1 MGEEKSENV
10 TASSGSENKRSIR
23 DPKSSSA
30 EVSTT
35 KNFFKTA
42 FAGRGNEMLGLGLVL
57 GGLLAG
63 LSIYLEQ
70 AGPVGD
76 VVDGAAG
83 WTIGV
88 IKLILPVLMVVTG
101 LAMFRERS
109 EFGEITKRLPVGLFL
124 GLVGV
129 SGLLHLSRGRPGIGD
144 GVDELG
150 DAGGILGLS
159 AGGGLKAAIGTWGSV
174 LVLVA
179 FVLVSIVVATRVSA
193 RDAIRITMKS
203 AVVAGKQLFKGIVL
217 LCSALGRSLGNWIRS
232 LLTPPGSTDQ
242 RQIPDQVREETTFQ
256 EDQPAVIE
264 AETVPELSKEFKPKK
279 KKAKPKVK
287 NTGSEQLTIQLGK
300 AIEGSSW
307 SLPSL
312 DILSTSDTHDVDAKA
327 AEERGKRLQEAL
339 EAHGVETRL
348 VDMTIGPTVTRYALQ
363 LGDGVK
369 VSRITS
375 LNKDIAYALAAADVR
390 ILAPIPGQQAIGI
403 EVPNEDRDV
412 VALGDILTSK
422 ESKKATHPLELAVGR
437 DIKGQTVMLNL
448 ATTPHLLIAGATGA
462 GKSSCINAMVTSVL
476 MRTTP
481 DQVRL
486 ILIDPKRVEMGQY
499 EGVPHLLTAP
509 VTDPKKAANAL
520 HWAVREME
528 RRYDI
533 LSNCGFRDIA
543 GYNSAYDRDE
553 LPVINFGEEDSR
565 EHERLPFIMV
575 VVDELSDLMMVAAR
589 DVEDSICRLAQ
600 MARAVGIHLVVAT
613 QRPSVNV
620 ITGVIKANIPARLA
634 FAVSSL
640 ADSRVILDQQG
651 AERLVGKGDML
662 LLGPSS
668 STPQRI
674 QGAWVEEKEVRE
686 VVATW
691 KAQRDSNAEQKV
703 EHDPSDVV
711 EPSVVKEPVVDIT
724 EDFSRPVSAA
734 SEQDDELY
742 EEARNLVVA
751 SQLGSTSMLQRKLRV
766 GFARAG
772 RLMDLLEESGVV
784 GPSSGSKAR
793 EVLIAAEEFE
803 IPSEEDF

>member
-242 RQIPDQVREETTFQ
+242 RQIPDQVREATTFQ
-256 EDQPAVIE
+256 AGQPAVIE
-264 AETVPELSKEFKPKK
+264 AETVPEPSKEFKPKK

-553 LPVINFGEEDSR
+553 LPVINFGD
-565 EHERLPFIMV
+565 
-575 VVDELSDLMMVAAR
+575 
-589 DVEDSICRLAQ
+589 
-600 MARAVGIHLVVAT
+600 
-613 QRPSVNV
+613 
-620 ITGVIKANIPARLA
+620 
-634 FAVSSL
+634 
-640 ADSRVILDQQG
+640 
-651 AERLVGKGDML
+651 
-662 LLGPSS
+662 
-668 STPQRI
+668 
-674 QGAWVEEKEVRE
+674 
-686 VVATW
+686 
-691 KAQRDSNAEQKV
+691 
-703 EHDPSDVV
+703 
-711 EPSVVKEPVVDIT
+711 
-724 EDFSRPVSAA
+724 
-734 SEQDDELY
+734 
-742 EEARNLVVA
+742 
-751 SQLGSTSMLQRKLRV
+751 
-766 GFARAG
+766 
-772 RLMDLLEESGVV
+772 
-784 GPSSGSKAR
+784 
-793 EVLIAAEEFE
+793 
-803 IPSEEDF
+803 

>member
-264 AETVPELSKEFKPKK
+264 AETVPEPSKEFKPKK

-437 DIKGQTVMLNL
+437 DIKGQTEMLNL
-448 ATTPHLLIAGATGA
+448 ATTPHLSLIH
-462 GKSSCINAMVTSVL
+462 I
-476 MRTTP
+476 
-481 DQVRL
+481 
-486 ILIDPKRVEMGQY
+486 
-499 EGVPHLLTAP
+499 
-509 VTDPKKAANAL
+509 
-520 HWAVREME
+520 
-528 RRYDI
+528 
-533 LSNCGFRDIA
+533 
-543 GYNSAYDRDE
+543 
-553 LPVINFGEEDSR
+553 
-565 EHERLPFIMV
+565 
-575 VVDELSDLMMVAAR
+575 
-589 DVEDSICRLAQ
+589 
-600 MARAVGIHLVVAT
+600 
-613 QRPSVNV
+613 
-620 ITGVIKANIPARLA
+620 
-634 FAVSSL
+634 
-640 ADSRVILDQQG
+640 
-651 AERLVGKGDML
+651 
-662 LLGPSS
+662 
-668 STPQRI
+668 
-674 QGAWVEEKEVRE
+674 
-686 VVATW
+686 
-691 KAQRDSNAEQKV
+691 
-703 EHDPSDVV
+703 
-711 EPSVVKEPVVDIT
+711 
-724 EDFSRPVSAA
+724 
-734 SEQDDELY
+734 
-742 EEARNLVVA
+742 
-751 SQLGSTSMLQRKLRV
+751 
-766 GFARAG
+766 
-772 RLMDLLEESGVV
+772 
-784 GPSSGSKAR
+784 
-793 EVLIAAEEFE
+793 
-803 IPSEEDF
+803 